1 MSDEGQ
7 IHFRTARRG
16 DVEAIVRM
24 LADDDIGAGREEV
37 GDRVPSFYL
46 AAFDAID
53 ADANNELIVADDGGR
68 VVGVL
73 QLTFI
78 PNLTY
83 RGGWRAQ
90 VEGVRVAA
98 DQRGAGLGAA
108 MLRHAIA
115 RADERGC
122 VLVQLTT
129 DKRRT
134 DARRF
139 YERLGFHATHEG
151 MKLFLRKSD

>member
-1 MSDEGQ
+1 MSNDDQ
-7 IHFRTARRG
+7 LVFRAARRG
-16 DVEAIVRM
+16 DIEAIVRL
-24 LADDDIGAGREEV
+24 LADDDIGAGREQI
-37 GDRVPSFYL
+37 GDEVPSSYHD
-46 AAFDAID
+46 AFAAID
-53 ADANNELIVADDGGR
+53 ADANNELLVGEAGGR

-90 VEGVRVAA
+90 IEGVRVAA
-98 DQRGAGLGAA
+98 DQRGLGLGAA
-108 MLRHAIA
+108 LMRHAIA
-115 RADERGC
+115 RAEERGC

-129 DKRRT
+129 DKRRA

-139 YERLGFHATHEG
+139 YERLGFQGSHEG
-151 MKLFLRKSD
+151 MKLFLRR